1 MYGTVVKYIPECLVL
16 LLTGLIDT
24 GLIIFLLVWKR
35 EPSYAAVIIFVLGW
49 GVADAIWEVMY
60 SGFVAYL
67 FPLDTTAAFG
77 AANVWQGLGLTVGFL
92 VSHLASGNIAV
103 ILYLLLG
110 MIIVAAIVYSITLV
124 STKTVEQIFPYSVYC
139 PRRMKNYESIK
150 GSDTSLVKKDVSA
163 TDEI

>member
-1 MYGTVVKYIPECLVL
+1 MWINCIIEHEFHSVWQMIAL
-16 LLTGLIDT
+16 L
-24 GLIIFLLVWKR
+24 
-35 EPSYAAVIIFVLGW
+35 SSA
-49 GVADAIWEVMY
+49 
-60 SGFVAYL
+60 GFVAYL

-77 AANVWQGLGLTVGFL
+77 AANLWLGLGLTVGFL

-139 PRRMKNYESIK
+139 PRRMKNYETIK
-150 GSDTSLVKKDVSA
+150 GSESSDTSLVKKDVSA
-163 TDEI
+163 TDEM

>member
-1 MYGTVVKYIPECLVL
+1 MFGQMHEFQCVWQMIAL
-16 LLTGLIDT
+16 L
-24 GLIIFLLVWKR
+24 
-35 EPSYAAVIIFVLGW
+35 SSA
-49 GVADAIWEVMY
+49 
-60 SGFVAYL
+60 GFVAYL

-124 STKTVEQIFPYSVYC
+124 SKKTVEQIFPYSVHC
-139 PRRMKNYESIK
+139 PRRMKNYETIK
-150 GSDTSLVKKDVSA
+150 GSDTSLVKKDNQLQMK
-163 TDEI
+163 